1 MVQRRIRKRKKPMTT
16 RKELKSRLMTTR
28 KEMKSRLMTTRKA
41 RAVKSTANM
50 AKSTANMAKS
60 MANMAKSM
68 ANMAKSMASITVAN
82 ITESS
87 MANTMKDASATIR
100 ASALPK
106 STSTCT
112 TTLEAV
118 APRIV

>member
-1 MVQRRIRKRKKPMTT
+1 MTT

-60 MANMAKSM
+60 MAKSM